1 MLLQGLFGRTGLG
14 VSAAVCAATSVM
26 AGATIWL
33 LLTEPIKM
41 ATALHSGDIGVL
53 AQAMLSLVASAIR
66 AIAGYL

>member
-14 VSAAVCAATSVM
+14 VGAAVCAVTSVM

-41 ATALHSGDIGVL
+41 ATAFNSRDIGVL
-53 AQAMLSLVASAIR
+53 AEAMLGLVASAIR